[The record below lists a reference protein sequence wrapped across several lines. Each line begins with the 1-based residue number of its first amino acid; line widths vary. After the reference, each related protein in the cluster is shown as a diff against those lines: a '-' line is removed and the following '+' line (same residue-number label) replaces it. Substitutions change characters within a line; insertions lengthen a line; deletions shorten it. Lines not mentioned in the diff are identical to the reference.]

1 MKPEKYEALNKAL
14 KKWLLI
20 LRSENVLVNGPL
32 LTEKALE
39 FTNELKIEGFQASE
53 GWLKN

>member
-20 LRSENVLVNGPL
+20 LHCKNVLVNGSL
-32 LTEKALE
+32 LKEKYLE
-39 FTNELKIEGFQASE
+39 FAIELNIEGFQVSE
-53 GWLKN
+53 GWLEK